1 MTARA
6 RTGVVLIVALAMV
19 ALLVVALR
27 QWVISGG
34 GPIQAAPGCG
44 AVGAA
49 YDFTPEQA
57 ANAAIISGVGLQRG
71 LPDRAVTVALAV
83 SLQESKLRNL
93 DYGDADS
100 VGLFQQRP
108 SQGWGPADKLQQPR
122 FAAGKFYDVL
132 VKVRDWRTRPLTDV
146 AQAVQRS
153 AYPDAYA
160 QWEQTAYG
168 LSQALTGAR
177 PAGLSCN
184 YPKPAHGD
192 AATARSELIAD
203 LGVTPQ
209 LGATTLDATVATSQG
224 GWRVASWAVANGQRF
239 GVTEVHYAGKVWRR
253 NAQSWKLDK
262 TATKTQVHVVLAKPA
277 TQQAG

>member
-1 MTARA
+1 
-6 RTGVVLIVALAMV
+6 VVLVVAVAMV

-27 QWVISGG
+27 HWVISGN

-44 AVGAA
+44 VAGVA
-49 YDFTPEQA
+49 YDFTPDQA
-57 ANAAIISGVGLQRG
+57 ANAAVISGVGLQRG
-71 LPDRAVTVALAV
+71 LSDHAVTIALAV
-83 SLQESKLRNL
+83 SMQESKLRNL

-122 FAAGKFYDVL
+122 FAAGRFYDVL
-132 VKVRDWRTRPLTDV
+132 VTVHDWQTRPLTDV

-160 QWEQTAYG
+160 QWEQTAQG
-168 LSQALTGAR
+168 MSNALTGAR

-192 AATARSELIAD
+192 AATARTELMAD
-203 LGVTPQ
+203 LAVTPQ
-209 LGATTLDATVATSQG
+209 EGPTTLDTTVATRQG

-253 NAQSWKLDK
+253 NAQSWKIDK
-262 TATKTQVHVVLAKPA
+262 TASATRVHIVLAKA
-277 TQQAG
+277 AVRSAG